1 MAAHENPNQMAP
13 EATAE
18 QRKKVMAGVLLAL
31 LIFVFWWQDPFGL
44 FASEDAGAKPATTAQ
59 ARTSPTPK
67 VSPTP
72 SRRSVDVV
80 VTEALRPELASYKN
94 TPLDGIGRNIF
105 VYPTPTPL
113 PPPPPVKP
121 QPPPEPPPIS
131 LVGVNPAGV
140 IGKTGEFT
148 LTVTGMALNGAKM
161 PADARIFLDGR
172 ELQTKLIDESHLTG
186 IVTAEMIRNPGNLG
200 VQVRSASDAKMY
212 SNSLGLNVAEP
223 PAPPYRYVG
232 LIVNKNGSTAVLK
245 SQADDDVFNV
255 KKGDLIGKPKRWEVM
270 NISSTRIELFDT
282 TIKVPHSIA
291 FTGDGGS

>member
-1 MAAHENPNQMAP
+1 MAAHEDQTP

-31 LIFVFWWQDPFGL
+31 MIFVFWWQDPFGL
-44 FASEDAGAKPATTAQ
+44 FTSEDAGAKPVTTAQ

-67 VSPTP
+67 GSPTP
-72 SRRSVDVV
+72 RRDTEV
-80 VTEALRPELASYKN
+80 VTVPLRPELASYKN

-105 VYPTPTPL
+105 VYPTPTPP

-121 QPPPEPPPIS
+121 QPTPVPPPIT

-140 IGKTGEFT
+140 IGKTGEFN
-148 LTVTGMALNGAKM
+148 LTVTAMALNGAKM
-161 PADARIFLDGR
+161 PEDARIFLDGR
-172 ELQTKLIDESHLTG
+172 EIQTKLIDESHLVG
-186 IVTAEMIRNPGNLG
+186 IVTTEMIRNPGNLG

-212 SNSLGLNVAEP
+212 SNSASLNVAEP

-245 SQADDDVFNV
+245 SQANDDIFNV
-255 KKGDLIGKPKRWEVM
+255 TKGKVIDKRWEVT
-270 NISSTRIELFDT
+270 NITSARIELFDT
-282 TIKVPHSIA
+282 QIKVPHSIA

>member
-1 MAAHENPNQMAP
+1 MASQENQAP
-13 EATAE
+13 DDAAAE
-18 QRKKVMAGVLLAL
+18 QKKKVLLGVLLAL
-31 LIFVFWWQDPFGL
+31 MIFVFWWQDPLGL
-44 FASEDAGAKPATTAQ
+44 FASDDAGTTTTATAQ
-59 ARTSPTPK
+59 VRTSPTPK

-72 SRRSVDVV
+72 RRGGVEEV
-80 VTEALRPELASYKN
+80 VTDPLRPELASYKN

-105 VYPTPTPL
+105 VYPTPTPP

-121 QPPPEPPPIS
+121 QPTPKPPPIS

-148 LTVTGMALNGAKM
+148 LTVTGMALDGAKM

-186 IVTAEMIRNPGNLG
+186 IVTAEMIRTPGNLG
-200 VQVRSASDAKMY
+200 VQVRSASDAQMY
-212 SNSLGLNVAEP
+212 SNSLALNVAEP
-223 PAPPYRYVG
+223 PAPPYRFVG

-245 SQADDDVFNV
+245 SQSDDEVFNV
-255 KKGDLIGKPKRWEVM
+255 KRGDVIGKPKRWEVT
-270 NISSTRIELFDT
+270 NITSTRIELFDT
-282 TIKVPHSIA
+282 SIKVPHSIA

>member
-1 MAAHENPNQMAP
+1 MAAHEDQTP

-31 LIFVFWWQDPFGL
+31 MIFVFWWQDPFGL
-44 FASEDAGAKPATTAQ
+44 FGSDEAALKQPLIAQ

-72 SRRSVDVV
+72 RRGGVEEV
-80 VTEALRPELASYKN
+80 VTDPLRPELASYKN

-105 VYPTPTPL
+105 VYPTPTPPPTPRPL
-113 PPPPPVKP
+113 PP
-121 QPPPEPPPIS
+121 QPTPKPPPIS
-131 LVGVNPAGV
+131 LVGINPAGV

-148 LTVTGMALNGAKM
+148 LTVTAMALDGAKM

-172 ELQTKLIDESHLTG
+172 EIQTKLIDESHLTG

-200 VQVRSASDAKMY
+200 VQIRSASDPQMY
-212 SNSLGLNVAEP
+212 SNSHPQGLNVAEP
-223 PAPPYRYVG
+223 PAPPYRFVG

-245 SQADDDVFNV
+245 SQANDDVFNV
-255 KKGDLIGKPKRWEVM
+255 TKGKLIDKRWEVT
-270 NISSTRIELFDT
+270 NITSTRIELFDVS
-282 TIKVPHSIA
+282 IKVPHFIA